1 MSSLTTLFILFWLHA
16 MMQTSMSSNNSN
28 SSRTGGS
35 NGFLQS
41 EPTWESKTKGYEA
54 EFFYWGKGMDK
65 KYPSVA
71 TNLESYVGEKYGT
84 SALTFMTSNKR
95 KIPGKPKLLTV
106 SEIAAQL
113 SDDKEIRSM
122 MMKEYAKKMMTLE
135 DTTGRVYHF
144 LMSHCHPTL
153 RTRMRQEQDFIL
165 LDGDENAHELWM
177 IIYRICNGS
186 NVGETTIRTFIESLY
201 NFLMIQGD
209 K

>member
-1 MSSLTTLFILFWLHA
+1 
-16 MMQTSMSSNNSN
+16 
-28 SSRTGGS
+28 
-35 NGFLQS
+35 
-41 EPTWESKTKGYEA
+41 
-54 EFFYWGKGMDK
+54 MDK

-95 KIPGKPKLLTV
+95 KIRGKPKLLTV
-106 SEIAAQL
+106 SEIAAQS